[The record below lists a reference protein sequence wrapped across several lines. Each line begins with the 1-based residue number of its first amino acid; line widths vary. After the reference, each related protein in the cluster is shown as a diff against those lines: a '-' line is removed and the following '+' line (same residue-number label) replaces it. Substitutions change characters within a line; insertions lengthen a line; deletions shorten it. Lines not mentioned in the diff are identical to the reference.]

1 MDKLYSIEEILDIAI
16 DRLMAGEHITIIL
29 ADYPEFAEELRPMLE
44 SVVKLRQ
51 APAPE
56 IDSSIQPLI
65 KIITK
70 MSNEA
75 SLAKQ
80 KIINFK
86 SRKIALRIAASIAI
100 IFILGW
106 GSVNAATNT
115 VPGDWFYPIKL
126 LTEKVRFML
135 SINREKK
142 VELKITYSTERLKEL
157 VAKYHSGG
165 GLDRQLLRGML
176 NEAQAAL
183 DDGQKLT
190 TTTKPLLMKRISNMS
205 HLQRNELKALQQTA
219 NPHDKKILENSINL
233 CCKLLNCCMIPPS
246 DRSMNKNTS
255 SQRQEMMQNCPM
267 MDR

>member
-1 MDKLYSIEEILDIAI
+1 MDKLSSIEEILDIAI
-16 DRLMAGEHITIIL
+16 DKLIGGADIQAIL
-29 ADYPEFAEELRPMLE
+29 AEYPEAAEELRPMLE
-44 SVVKLRQ
+44 TVVQLRQ

-56 IDSSIQPLI
+56 TDSSIQPLI
-65 KIITK
+65 RIIAK
-70 MSNEA
+70 MANEA
-75 SLAKQ
+75 PSTKP
-80 KIINFK
+80 KMVNFK
-86 SRKIALRIAASIAI
+86 SRKIVLRIAASIAI

-106 GSVNAATNT
+106 GSISAATNT

-135 SINREKK
+135 SVNNEKK

-157 VAKYHSGG
+157 VAKYHSGD
-165 GLDRQLLRGML
+165 GLDRELLKVML
-176 NEAQAAL
+176 DEAQAAL

-219 NPHDKKILENSINL
+219 SPNDKMILEKSINL
-233 CCKLLNCCMIPPS
+233 CGEMLQCCMRKS
-246 DRSMNKNTS
+246 GNSSMNSNMSVK
-255 SQRQEMMQNCPM
+255 QQKMMQNCPM

>member
-16 DRLMAGEHITIIL
+16 DRLIAGEHITIIL

-44 SVVKLRQ
+44 SVVQLRQ

-70 MSNEA
+70 MSNET
-75 SLAKQ
+75 SLVRQ

-86 SRKIALRIAASIAI
+86 SRKIVLRIAASIAI

-157 VAKYHSGG
+157 VAKYNSGD
-165 GLDRQLLRGML
+165 GLDRELLKVML
-176 NEAQAAL
+176 DEARAAL

-233 CCKLLNCCMIPPS
+233 CGEMLDCCIMKS
-246 DRSMNKNTS
+246 GNRSMSPNMS
-255 SQRQEMMQNCPM
+255 SKRQEMMQNCPM